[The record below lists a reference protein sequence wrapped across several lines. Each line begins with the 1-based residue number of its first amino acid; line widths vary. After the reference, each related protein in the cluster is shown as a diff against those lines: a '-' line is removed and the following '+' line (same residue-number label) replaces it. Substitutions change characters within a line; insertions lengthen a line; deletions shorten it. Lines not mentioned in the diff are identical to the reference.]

1 MIYILKKNFISITVF
16 AKARKTVLSLCMLV
30 ILAGCNQELKT
41 KLDEENANLILSAL
55 LSEGFNASKAV
66 DVEGTYTIT
75 VAKDEFS
82 SAIALMK
89 QRGLPKQDFANV
101 NDVFTAQ
108 GLVASPIQERAK
120 YNYVVSQDIARTLTN
135 LPEIISAD
143 VILSS
148 PNKEKNRF
156 EEKDKLTASVAIVAD
171 PQLATSTLQVRI
183 KELVAY
189 AVQDISYTD
198 VSVMV
203 SYVAPKSFEVNLTSF
218 AGMTI
223 HPASIFVIKS
233 ILAIIAVLLVAL
245 GTTLFLFF
253 KARGDNGDVEEVDTS
268 KSEQATEEGEE
279 AEVEA

>member
-1 MIYILKKNFISITVF
+1 
-16 AKARKTVLSLCMLV
+16 MLV

>member
-1 MIYILKKNFISITVF
+1 
-16 AKARKTVLSLCMLV
+16 
-30 ILAGCNQELKT
+30 
-41 KLDEENANLILSAL
+41 
-55 LSEGFNASKAV
+55 
-66 DVEGTYTIT
+66 
-75 VAKDEFS
+75 
-82 SAIALMK
+82 MK
-89 QRGLPKQDFANV
+89 QRGLPKQNFANV

-171 PQLATSTLQVRI
+171 PQLASSTLQVRI

-198 VSVMV
+198 VSVMI

-253 KARGDNGDVEEVDTS
+253 KARGDNGDNGDVEEANTS
-268 KSEQATEEGEE
+268 KSEQTTEEGEE

>member
-1 MIYILKKNFISITVF
+1 MYK
-16 AKARKTVLSLCMLV
+16 R
-30 ILAGCNQELKT
+30 Q
-41 KLDEENANLILSAL
+41 
-55 LSEGFNASKAV
+55 SEGYKASKSV
-66 DVEGTYTIT
+66 DLEGTYTIT

-89 QRGLPKQDFANV
+89 QLGLPKKSFASV

-156 EEKDKLTASVAIVAD
+156 EEKDKLTASVAIVAN
-171 PQLATSTLQVRI
+171 PEIATSTLQVRV

-198 VSVMV
+198 VSVMI
-203 SYVAPKSFEVNLTSF
+203 SYVAAKNFEVNLTSF
-218 AGMTI
+218 AGMTV
-223 HPASIFVIKS
+223 HPASIYVIKS
-233 ILAIIAVLLVAL
+233 ILSIIAVLVVAL
-245 GTTLFLFF
+245 GTTLVLFL
-253 KARGDNGDVEEVDTS
+253 KARGGSGDVEAPAAEAPAV
-268 KSEQATEEGEE
+268 EGEAPATEGEAAEAEGEAAEAEEAVAE
-279 AEVEA
+279 AEVST